1 MDAVQSVRYAM
12 LLRESHTA
20 ADNLAALDAVLGE
33 DRLNADAAAR
43 FGAGEALTAA
53 EKAFVASAFV
63 RGIREDEFFA
73 WQQPPADPRLR
84 EYVGKVWADE
94 VVGSFL
100 RRYTASGPLKP
111 LFAEERV
118 CQRWPRML

>member
-1 MDAVQSVRYAM
+1 MDAVEGIRRAM
-12 LLRESHTA
+12 LLRESHPA
-20 ADNLAALDAVLGE
+20 ADSLAVIDAVLGE
-33 DRLNADAAAR
+33 DRLTDDDAAR

-63 RGIREDEFFA
+63 RGIYEDELLA

-100 RRYTASGPLKP
+100 QRYTASGPLKP

-118 CQRWPRML
+118 HQRWPRML